1 MATFLRAQGV
11 GSSWQ
16 VYHRGWGGGKPWGT
30 TEASGRGFIEKM
42 TKEKREMILKFKLV
56 WKTRS
61 FEQPISD
68 RILFKKCL
76 IQHFF
81 FFFQKGYCDTTPI

>member
-1 MATFLRAQGV
+1 MAGLSQGV
-11 GSSWQ
+11 G
-16 VYHRGWGGGKPWGT
+16 WGEALGT

-68 RILFKKCL
+68 RILFKKC
-76 IQHFF
+76 HSTF